1 MAKKVLEA
9 IEAYSDIRKDKII
22 ILASKKYRQFV
33 IGSIDNYYIPMEGLE
48 IEKQF
53 QFLTNKRVKEKIN
66 FLKIIFAHKN
76 DLDIGLQNC

>member
-1 MAKKVLEA
+1 
-9 IEAYSDIRKDKII
+9 
-22 ILASKKYRQFV
+22 
-33 IGSIDNYYIPMEGLE
+33 MEGLE